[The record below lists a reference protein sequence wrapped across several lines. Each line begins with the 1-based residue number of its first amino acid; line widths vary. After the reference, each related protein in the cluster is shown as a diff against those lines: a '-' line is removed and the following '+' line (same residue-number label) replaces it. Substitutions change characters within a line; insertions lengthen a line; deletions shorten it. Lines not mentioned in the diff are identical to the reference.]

1 MATPS
6 LLRSRVRL
14 GGLAIVLAVL
24 GAVTAFALGVD
35 LGAIGRRGESPT
47 VIGGSPLL
55 DKPAPDFTLRSLDG
69 REVSLTDYRGRPV
82 IVNFWASWCG
92 PCKEEFPLFADARE
106 RHSGEG
112 LEILGII
119 HDDSAEAAGA
129 FAEERS
135 AAWPMLL
142 DPDDSAWRAYLGV
155 GLPMSF
161 YIDRE
166 GIIRAVSFGPPP
178 SRSLDLQIAKII

>member
-1 MATPS
+1 M
-6 LLRSRVRL
+6 
-14 GGLAIVLAVL
+14 GGLVIALAALV
-24 GAVTAFALGVD
+24 AVTAFAVGVD
-35 LGAIGRRGESPT
+35 LGLTGRAGQSPVSGQSPI

-69 REVSLTDYRGRPV
+69 REVSLADYRGRPV

-92 PCKEEFPLFADARE
+92 PCKEEFPLFAAARE
-106 RHSGEG
+106 SHSGDG

-142 DPDDSAWRAYLGV
+142 DPDDDAWEAYLGL

-161 YIDRE
+161 YVDRQ

-178 SRSLDLQIAKII
+178 SRSLDLQIAKIL